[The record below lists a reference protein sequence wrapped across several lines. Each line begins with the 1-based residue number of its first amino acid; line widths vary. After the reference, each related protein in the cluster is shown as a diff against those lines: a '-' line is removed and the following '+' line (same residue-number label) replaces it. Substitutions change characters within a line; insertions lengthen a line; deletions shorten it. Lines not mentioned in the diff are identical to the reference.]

1 MRNTKFEWK
10 HALIPHSL
18 IVFRLFK
25 TNSNRHRLIDMAGTR
40 RNDVQRQYTIR
51 LRVKFSKTAVRQTML
66 YELDVGLALNQIVVI
81 KLQVMEL
88 RMLHLMVEV
97 TRLDR
102 IRNNHIR
109 VSLTIWE
116 IEHILRG
123 DDVYIARKIRQIHG
137 TR

>member
-1 MRNTKFEWK
+1 MMCKGS
-10 HALIPHSL
+10 IP
-18 IVFRLFK
+18 
-25 TNSNRHRLIDMAGTR
+25 
-40 RNDVQRQYTIR
+40 IR

-66 YELDVGLALNQIVVI
+66 YELDEGLALNEIVVI

-102 IRNNHIR
+102 IRNNHIM

-123 DDVYIARKIRQIHG
+123 DDVYIARKIRQIHV
-137 TR
+137 